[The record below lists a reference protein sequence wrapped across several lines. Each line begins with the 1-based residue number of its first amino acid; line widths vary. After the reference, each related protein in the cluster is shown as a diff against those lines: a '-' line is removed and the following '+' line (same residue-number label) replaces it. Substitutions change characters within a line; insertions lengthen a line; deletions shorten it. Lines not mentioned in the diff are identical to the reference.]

1 MIRIAHLFALVLV
14 AAFAAPLPA
23 SAQGIRFPWYPLV
36 DNPDIGQ
43 LHRIPLC
50 ADPGLAG
57 RVVNQFNDV
66 ERTYWNGQHT
76 LVSLAGMFENGF
88 HPARD
93 DKVARRWC
101 RGIALFADGAQRQIV
116 LELSA
121 DTGFVGIG
129 YGLAYCIQGLDRHWT
144 YAPNCR
150 VLRHREF

>member
-1 MIRIAHLFALVLV
+1 MIRVAHLVVALLLAV
-14 AAFAAPLPA
+14 FAASGPA
-23 SAQGIRFPWYPLV
+23 SAQGFRFPWYPLV
-36 DNPDIGQ
+36 DDPRVGQ
-43 LHRIPLC
+43 LDRIPTC
-50 ADPGLAG
+50 ADAGLAS
-57 RVVNQFNDV
+57 RVVDQFNDV
-66 ERTYWNGQHT
+66 ERTYWQGRNT
-76 LVSLAGMFENGF
+76 MTALAGMLENGF

-101 RGIALFADGAQRQIV
+101 RGVALFADGARREIV

-129 YGLAYCIQGLDRHWT
+129 YGLAYCVQGLDRHFT